1 MSSSDDDAPRVRRPT
16 AAFME
21 QYLRGPSRKVAKQPQ
36 AAAPLAVDAEPA
48 PPARTRRDAQPLPAG
63 GRVAAVQRAEVAPRK
78 QAVKAAPSTVKTDAV
93 SLAQVKPVAE
103 RPRRA
108 AAVAVE
114 QAAPR
119 MEETILMARR
129 PTRPV
134 SPVGG
139 SAPRRVATLGAA
151 FSAALFGS
159 GAHSP
164 AGSFTPSE
172 SSEDEDTRRRRG
184 GQHFHGMAAPPSILN
199 DEDDED
205 EDGGTDDDDASE
217 APGVQEEE
225 YTYSTAMGAHVPAAG
240 RGAQQTRSDVPP
252 PPASWQA
259 PQQHGNG
266 TAWDE
271 QEDGRGSRGSG
282 SSRSEFTASS
292 EGEPPALHQRAPP
305 APPSAAP
312 QQQQRSGGAV
322 WRVPDVSPGVQVLED
337 RRSVLLLIDPKP
349 KGAAEWRPLVA
360 AASEAGHLS
369 VAVVTSTG
377 GGPQAAAALAARKE
391 ADFAH
396 VLCGST
402 HDHGALFGLAADI
415 LNAAQLGGFIPV
427 AVLPGSQEG
436 ALGCDTLAA
445 TLGLPHNRLD
455 TVLARRDKALAC
467 DIIHGAGLAAPP
479 GGRARWPDDAWRVGR
494 AHGFPLVIRD
504 VLATSAPGS
513 PAAWRCDT
521 EASSGAAVGAA
532 MELSKDPSQRTRRC
546 VLVQPLLRGSD
557 QFMVSIFAAPRSGP
571 RVTALWHFQPHA
583 SAGDA
588 FARAHAAL
596 SGEGAADTAP
606 RRAGGTPSCPYDQAV
621 LVDATAPVYASL
633 VAYALAACDAL
644 GWAVGVAHLKLR
656 ATAVTSPSGALRF
669 TDHIMVA
676 FNPWAAPGGFDAL
689 AAKAMGGSGGDSP
702 VWNPFAATL
711 AAATRQEGDD
721 AAAPLL
727 HLMPPQPR
735 PGLHARV
742 VYVAVPPGG
751 TLVAWEGEAAVMRL
765 PSFVSHTLLAKPGS
779 QLQEAPQPCRN
790 AVAAVRLLHS
800 DPRVVEQDARA
811 VWSHLR
817 CVVKPGGGRA
827 TSRGQ
832 CAQQ

>member
-1 MSSSDDDAPRVRRPT
+1 
-16 AAFME
+16 ME
-21 QYLRGPSRKVAKQPQ
+21 EYLRGPSRKAAKQPHVV
-36 AAAPLAVDAEPA
+36 APLAVDAGPA
-48 PPARTRRDAQPLPAG
+48 PSAPHTRRDAQQLLAG
-63 GRVAAVQRAEVAPRK
+63 GRVAAAQLAELAPRR
-78 QAVKAAPSTVKTDAV
+78 QAVEAAPSTVNADTV
-93 SLAQVKPVAE
+93 SLPVMAE

-114 QAAPR
+114 QAVPR
-119 MEETILMARR
+119 VAETILMTRR

-139 SAPRRVATLGAA
+139 RAPRDVATLGAA

-172 SSEDEDTRRRRG
+172 SSEDEDTRRRRA

-199 DEDDED
+199 DDDG
-205 EDGGTDDDDASE
+205 DGGTDDDDDASE
-217 APGVQEEE
+217 AADVQEEE
-225 YTYSTAMGAHVPAAG
+225 YTYTTAMGARVPAR
-240 RGAQQTRSDVPP
+240 RGHQTRGDVP

-266 TAWDE
+266 TTWDE
-271 QEDGRGSRGSG
+271 QEGGGGSRGSG

-292 EGEPPALHQRAPP
+292 EAEEGILHQRLPP
-305 APPSAAP
+305 IQPSAP
-312 QQQQRSGGAV
+312 QPQKPSGGAV
-322 WRVPDVSPGVQVLED
+322 WRVPDVSPGVQVPGD
-337 RRSVLLLIDPKP
+337 RRSVLLVVDPQP
-349 KGAAEWRPLVA
+349 KGAASWRPLVA
-360 AASEAGHLS
+360 AAAEAGHLS

-377 GGPQAAAALAARKE
+377 GGPQAAAALAGRKE

-396 VLCGST
+396 VICGST
-402 HDHGALFGLAADI
+402 HDQGALFGLAADI

-445 TLGLPHNRLD
+445 LLGLPHNRLD

-494 AHGFPLVIRD
+494 AHGFPIVIRD
-504 VLATSAPGS
+504 ALATSTPGS

-546 VLVQPLLRGSD
+546 VLVQPLLRGD
-557 QFMVSIFAAPRSGP
+557 QFMVCLFAAPRSGP

-583 SAGDA
+583 TAGDA
-588 FARAHAAL
+588 VARAHAAL
-596 SGEGAADTAP
+596 SGEGAADIAP
-606 RRAGGTPSCPYDQAV
+606 RRAGGTPSSPYDQAV

-633 VAYALAACDAL
+633 VAYAVAACDAL

-669 TDHIMVA
+669 TDHVMVA

-689 AAKAMGGSGGDSP
+689 AARAMGGGGGDRPS
-702 VWNPFAATL
+702 WNPFAATL
-711 AAATRQEGDD
+711 AAATRQGDND
-721 AAAPLL
+721 AARLL
-727 HLMPPQPR
+727 HLMPPPPR

-742 VYVAVPPGG
+742 AYVATPPGGG
-751 TLVAWEGEAAVMRL
+751 TLVGWEGEAAVMRL

-779 QLQEAPQPCRN
+779 QLLEAPQPCRN
-790 AVAAVRLLHS
+790 AVAAVRLQHA